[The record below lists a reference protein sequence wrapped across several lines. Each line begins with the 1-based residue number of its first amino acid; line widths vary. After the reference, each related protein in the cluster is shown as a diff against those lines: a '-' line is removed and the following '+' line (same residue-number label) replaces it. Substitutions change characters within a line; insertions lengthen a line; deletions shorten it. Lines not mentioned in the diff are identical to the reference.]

1 MHQKRELR
9 QEQKRMKENIDE
21 EKKEIHTD
29 NSRFVCSS
37 ARHAGHILCE
47 RGRKDIG
54 EDPSYTYGKS

>member
-1 MHQKRELR
+1 
-9 QEQKRMKENIDE
+9 MKENIDE